1 MAGRK
6 ERIGFFRPVFTN
18 IFQWSHSERLDHQNL
33 RDARTGGAGLR
44 RRLGVDLCGFIFAPQ
59 SPRAVT
65 PEQAAALDSGDML
78 RVGVFVT
85 DDMRFI
91 EETARAARLDR
102 IQLHGDQSMTCAD
115 RLSRTLGAERL
126 IRVLWPER
134 YPDLPA
140 LEETMNR
147 HAASTGMFLLDAGMS
162 GGGSGKRIGS
172 ERLRGLNAPR
182 PWLLAGGLTP
192 ENVKETVAAC
202 VPGGVDFN
210 SGLESEP
217 GRKDPSRM
225 RAALTALRG

>member
-1 MAGRK
+1 MNDLIIKICGMREQA
-6 ERIGFFRPVFTN
+6 E
-18 IFQWSHSERLDHQNL
+18 LDC
-33 RDARTGGAGLR
+33 AAA
-44 RRLGVDLCGFIFAPQ
+44 LGVDLCGFIFAPQ

-134 YPDLPA
+134 YPDLAA

-172 ERLRGLNAPR
+172 ERLRGLNGCWPAGS
-182 PWLLAGGLTP
+182 LL
-192 ENVKETVAAC
+192 KM
-202 VPGGVDFN
+202 
-210 SGLESEP
+210 S
-217 GRKDPSRM
+217 KKPSRPVSLAEWISIPVSNPNPDA
-225 RAALTALRG
+225 RTLHVCGPH